1 MELVEGAVHWEEASL
16 EVPQAS
22 LVVQQV
28 LVVLELAEA
37 QDCQEVAMAY
47 LTMKSHRESVVPG
60 GRMLD
65 GREQEGAPLDRR
77 VPESVLDTVVG
88 EALLAEILLAESRPV
103 SVPVVK
109 LVEVL
114 V

>member
-1 MELVEGAVHWEEASL
+1 MA
-16 EVPQAS
+16 
-22 LVVQQV
+22 VQQV
-28 LVVLELAEA
+28 LVVLESADA

-65 GREQEGAPLDRR
+65 GREQEGAPLHRR
-77 VPESVLDTVVG
+77 LPESVLDTVVG
-88 EALLAEILLAESRPV
+88 EARLAEILLAESRPV
-103 SVPVVK
+103 SVRVVK